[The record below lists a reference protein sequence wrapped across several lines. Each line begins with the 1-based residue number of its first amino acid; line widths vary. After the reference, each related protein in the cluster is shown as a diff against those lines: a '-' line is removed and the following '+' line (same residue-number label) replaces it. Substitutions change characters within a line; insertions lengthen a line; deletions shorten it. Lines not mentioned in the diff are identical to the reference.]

1 MVGKGRLEFLI
12 ILEESNIKGRV
23 ESDEST
29 NFLPPDLA
37 RIHADSIISDHY
49 SLHRAHHRHHGEH
62 TNL

>member
-1 MVGKGRLEFLI
+1 MVEEGRLKFLI

-29 NFLPPDLA
+29 NSLPPDFA
-37 RIHADSIISDHY
+37 KIHVDSIISDHY
-49 SLHRAHHRHHGEH
+49 SLHRAHHSHHGEH

>member
-1 MVGKGRLEFLI
+1 MVGEGRLKILI

-29 NFLPPDLA
+29 NSLPPDLA
-37 RIHADSIISDHY
+37 GIHANSIISDHY
-49 SLHRAHHRHHGEH
+49 SLHRAHHSHCGEH